1 MSLPVQSM
9 VEALRGAGFSL
20 SVTADGG
27 LAVSPASRLTPE
39 LREVI
44 RNGKADLVRWF
55 TRPAANEVKPPTD
68 RGAWHELADAYHR
81 HHFNCASCQAAGR
94 GTRYGLRCAVG
105 ISLWIP
111 YAQAAQ

>member
-9 VEALRGAGFSL
+9 VETLHAAGFSL
-20 SVTADGG
+20 SVTPAGG
-27 LAVSPASRLTPE
+27 LAVTPASRLTPE

-44 RNGKADLVRWF
+44 RNGKADLIRWF
-55 TRPAANEVKPPTD
+55 TRPAANEPEPPAD
-68 RGAWHELADAYHR
+68 PAAWRELHAAYLG
-81 HHFNCASCQAAGR
+81 HHFNCSRCQAAGR

-105 ISLWIP
+105 ISMWIP

>member
-1 MSLPVQSM
+1 MSTDAMIRKALDAG
-9 VEALRGAGFSL
+9 VELRFMDGQLKVTGRRGAVEVWAPL
-20 SVTADGG
+20 
-27 LAVSPASRLTPE
+27 LRPHKQE
-39 LREVI
+39 LI
-44 RNGKADLVRWF
+44 RWF
-55 TRPAANEVKPPTD
+55 TRPAANEVEPPTD

-111 YAQAAQ
+111 YTQSAP

>member
-9 VEALRGAGFSL
+9 VETLRGAGFSL

-55 TRPAANEVKPPTD
+55 TRPAANEIEPSADPA
-68 RGAWHELADAYHR
+68 AWRELHAAYLE
-81 HHFNCASCQAAGR
+81 HHFNCANCQAAGR

-111 YAQAAQ
+111 YTQSAP